1 MGKLKFIKNKKI
13 LSSFLLCLTAVIS
26 AILIISM
33 PVTAIIGASNT
44 NGAIYK
50 GNEKGNKIALTFN
63 VYENAKNVEKILD
76 ILSIEKQKATFF
88 IGGCWADD
96 NEVLL
101 VEMANKGYEIGNH
114 GYFHKDHAKLDYN
127 KNKDE
132 IFLTESVIQ
141 AFCGEK
147 TTLFAP
153 PSGSFS
159 GDTALACADL
169 GYKMIMWSK
178 DTIDWRDS
186 DSELVFS
193 RATKNLQNGD
203 LILMHPK
210 EHTLKALPKILDFY
224 NSQGFSVVTVSEN
237 IEGAV

>member
-1 MGKLKFIKNKKI
+1 
-13 LSSFLLCLTAVIS
+13 
-26 AILIISM
+26 
-33 PVTAIIGASNT
+33 
-44 NGAIYK
+44 
-50 GNEKGNKIALTFN
+50 
-63 VYENAKNVEKILD
+63 
-76 ILSIEKQKATFF
+76 
-88 IGGCWADD
+88 
-96 NEVLL
+96 
-101 VEMANKGYEIGNH
+101 
-114 GYFHKDHAKLDYN
+114 
-127 KNKDE
+127 
-132 IFLTESVIQ
+132 LTESVIQ
-141 AFCGEK
+141 AFCSVK
-147 TTLFAP
+147 TNLFAP

-186 DSELVFS
+186 DSELVAN